1 MIGVKTIDSL
11 ILAATAIII
20 GAPFQFGYGVGVM
33 NLLEG
38 DMLKVFVAQGTSID
52 MTWDLAW
59 SLTTG
64 LWCIGG
70 MVGAIIG
77 GPMATRLGRKMPLL
91 LNNAFLLTGAFLQVW
106 IDLFVL
112 ELTDFRQYHYRVT
125 VIRTIT
131 C

>member
-1 MIGVKTIDSL
+1 M
-11 ILAATAIII
+11 AATAIII

-33 NLLEG
+33 NLLEA
-38 DMLKVFVAQGTSID
+38 DMLKVFIAHGTSID
-52 MTWDLAW
+52 MSWDLAW

-106 IDLFVL
+106 IHYFVL
-112 ELTDFRQYHYRVT
+112 ELTNFRQYHYRVT
-125 VIRTIT
+125 MIRTTT